1 MAKLSAREMD
11 AVVETVIKQ
20 IEEANANSPEQLAY
34 QERLE
39 LCKKLDK
46 ECEEASKRVVESLM
60 EEYKSKYPDVE
71 FKVCDYRNRLDVVSP
86 TQPKNNVSKK
96 DIERELLVANI
107 SGNIHETMNKIINKY
122 TNK

>member
-34 QERLE
+34 QEQLKITQE
-39 LCKKLDK
+39 LDK
-46 ECEEASKRVVESLM
+46 ECEEASKKAVQSLM
-60 EEYKSKYPDVE
+60 EEYKLKYPNLE
-71 FKVCDYRNRLDVVSP
+71 FEIYDYYNRLDVVKPQS
-86 TQPKNNVSKK
+86 PKNNVSKR
-96 DIERELLVANI
+96 DIERELLIANI
-107 SGNIHETMNKIINKY
+107 SGNINETMTNIINKY

>member
-1 MAKLSAREMD
+1 MAKISAREMD

-20 IEEANANSPEQLAY
+20 IKEANANSPEQLAY

-46 ECEEASKRVVESLM
+46 ECEKASKRVVESLM

-71 FKVCDYRNRLDVVSP
+71 FEIYNYHNRLDVVSP
-86 TQPKNNVSKK
+86 NPPKNNVSER
-96 DIERELLVANI
+96 DIKRELLIANI
-107 SGNIHETMNKIINKY
+107 SGNIHETMDKIINKY

>member
-34 QERLE
+34 QEQLKFTQE
-39 LCKKLDK
+39 LDK
-46 ECEEASKRVVESLM
+46 ECEKASKKAVQSLM
-60 EEYKSKYPDVE
+60 EEYKLKYPNLE
-71 FKVCDYRNRLDVVSP
+71 FEIYDYHNRLDVVKPES
-86 TQPKNNVSKK
+86 PKNNVSKR
-96 DIERELLVANI
+96 DIERELLIANI
-107 SGNIHETMNKIINKY
+107 SGNINETMTNIINKY

>member
-1 MAKLSAREMD
+1 MTKLSAREMD

-39 LCKKLDK
+39 LCKKLDE
-46 ECEEASKRVVESLM
+46 ECGEASKRVVESLM
-60 EEYKSKYPDVE
+60 EEYKSKYPYIE
-71 FKVCDYRNRLDVVSP
+71 FEIYDYYNRLDVVPPS
-86 TQPKNNVSKK
+86 QPKNNVSKR

-107 SGNIHETMNKIINKY
+107 SGNIHETMEKIINKY
-122 TNK
+122 VNK

>member
-34 QERLE
+34 QEQYDLSR
-39 LCKKLDK
+39 KLDK
-46 ECEEASKRVVESLM
+46 ECEEESKRVVEELL
-60 EEYKSKYPDVE
+60 EVYKQKYPQFE
-71 FKVCDYRNRLDVVSP
+71 FDIDNYRNRIDIDLP
-86 TQPKNNVSKK
+86 EKPKNNVSKR
-96 DIERELLVANI
+96 DIERELLIANI
-107 SGNIHETMNKIINKY
+107 SGNINETMTNIINKY

>member
-60 EEYKSKYPDVE
+60 EEYKSKYPDME
-71 FKVCDYRNRLDVVSP
+71 FEIYNYYNRLDVVSP
-86 TQPKNNVSKK
+86 SQPKNNVSKR

-107 SGNIHETMNKIINKY
+107 SGNIQETMEKIINKY

>member
-20 IEEANANSPEQLAY
+20 IGEANANSPEQLAY

-60 EEYKSKYPDVE
+60 EEYKSKYPDME
-71 FKVCDYRNRLDVVSP
+71 FEIYNYYNRLDVVSP
-86 TQPKNNVSKK
+86 SQPKNNVSKR

-107 SGNIHETMNKIINKY
+107 SGNIQETMEKIINKY